1 MNKEKIAQ
9 KIQKHGISQFL
20 VLYLDEEEHPT
31 QVSKVA
37 DEGIA
42 AALIKNYLDDQ
53 PGAASLLKMSFDKG
67 EIKTDPIKDV
77 LFSMF
82 DEVLNHD

>member
-9 KIQKHGISQFL
+9 EFQKHGINQFL

-42 AALIKNYLDDQ
+42 ASLIKCYLDGH
-53 PGAASLLKMSFDKG
+53 PGTASLLKMSFNKG

-77 LFSMF
+77 LYSMF